1 MAGYQKFLHV
11 GLALDPIH
19 VGTGG
24 ARLGRVDLTIVRDP
38 VTRVPKIPGSSLA
51 GVYRTYVAMALE
63 EQRSQQNPQRSR
75 PYYPDCAGLGQPRGD
90 YLGHCAQPDC
100 PVCTVFGF
108 ARGRDQSGGFAG
120 LAAFTDAHVLL
131 FPVPTRQG
139 PRWITCP
146 DALRL
151 IGLEVQ
157 GVDKNAV
164 YLKSAQNNPL
174 NLGWLL
180 LPVEI
185 CKQFQHIVDRL
196 RTFLKSLKNPEHI
209 LNRLAL
215 IPDHLFSHIV
225 NSNLEVRTSVAINP
239 ATGAAEE
246 QALFSYEAL
255 PRGTVLAWEIIA
267 KNPKHFRIEGK
278 EISAKVNSNKIDDPE
293 KVFKVTQKAHEY
305 LEHLG
310 IGGMG
315 TRGMGRLKVLSDGQS
330 PSTQAVDCGASS
342 TSTTG
347 PSASATG
354 PSSSAPAPSTGDTA
368 ASSSGTTEQ
377 GGEQ

>member
-1 MAGYQKFLHV
+1 MPGYRKFLHI

-19 VGTGG
+19 VGAGG
-24 ARLGRVDLTIVRDP
+24 ARLGRVELTIVRDP

-51 GVYRTYVAMALE
+51 GVYRTYVAME
-63 EQRSQQNPQRSR
+63 EHERNPNRQVGGQPR
-75 PYYPDCAGLGQPRGD
+75 PYYPHCAGLGQPRGD

-108 ARGRDQSGGFAG
+108 ARGRDQAGGFAG
-120 LAAFTDAHVLL
+120 LAAFTDAQVLL

-157 GVDKNAV
+157 GVNRDAV
-164 YLKSAQNNPL
+164 YLNSPQNNPL

-180 LPVEI
+180 LPVMT
-185 CKQFQHIVDRL
+185 CGQFQNIVQ
-196 RTFLKSLKNPEHI
+196 SLQSLGVPDYIHD
-209 LNRLAL
+209 RLAL
-215 IPDHLFSHIV
+215 VPDRLFAHIV

-267 KNPKHFRIEGK
+267 KNPRHFQIQGQR
-278 EISAKVNSNKIDDPE
+278 ISAVSSPDDVHAKV
-293 KVFKVTQKAHEY
+293 QLAHPY

-330 PSTQAVDCGASS
+330 PSTQNVVDCNASR
-342 TSTTG
+342 TSARG
-347 PSASATG
+347 
-354 PSSSAPAPSTGDTA
+354 PSTGSPA
-368 ASSSGTTEQ
+368 P
-377 GGEQ
+377 

>member
-1 MAGYQKFLHV
+1 
-11 GLALDPIH
+11 
-19 VGTGG
+19 
-24 ARLGRVDLTIVRDP
+24 
-38 VTRVPKIPGSSLA
+38 
-51 GVYRTYVAMALE
+51 
-63 EQRSQQNPQRSR
+63 
-75 PYYPDCAGLGQPRGD
+75 
-90 YLGHCAQPDC
+90 
-100 PVCTVFGF
+100 VCTVFGF

-151 IGLEVQ
+151 LGLEVQ
-157 GVDKNAV
+157 GVNRNAV
-164 YLKSAQNNPL
+164 YLNSRQNNPL

-180 LPVEI
+180 LPVMT
-185 CKQFQHIVDRL
+185 CGQFKNIVH
-196 RTFLKSLKNPEHI
+196 SLQNFGVPNYI
-209 LNRLAL
+209 RDRLAL
-215 IPDHLFSHIV
+215 VPDRLFAHIV

-278 EISAKVNSNKIDDPE
+278 EISAKVNGDKIDDPE

-310 IGGMG
+310 VGGMG

-347 PSASATG
+347 PSSSAPG

>member
-1 MAGYQKFLHV
+1 MKSHSKGDDDMAGYQKFLHV

-108 ARGRDQSGGFAG
+108 ARGRDQAGGFAG
-120 LAAFTDAHVLL
+120 LAAFTDAQVLL

-157 GVDKNAV
+157 GVDEDAV
-164 YLKSAQNNPL
+164 YLNSPQNNRL

-180 LPVEI
+180 LTVMT
-185 CKQFQHIVDRL
+185 CGQFQNIIGSL
-196 RTFLKSLKNPEHI
+196 QSLKVPDYI
-209 LNRLAL
+209 RKRLAL
-215 IPDHLFSHIV
+215 VSDRLFAYVV

-267 KNPKHFRIEGK
+267 KNPRHFQIQGQP
-278 EISAKVNSNKIDDPE
+278 ISAVSSPDDVHAKV
-293 KVFKVTQKAHEY
+293 QLAHPY

-315 TRGMGRLKVLSDGQS
+315 TRGMGRLRVLLPNQS
-330 PSTQAVDCGASS
+330 QSTRTVNCSASS
-342 TSTTG
+342 ASVTG
-347 PSASATG
+347 S
-354 PSSSAPAPSTGDTA
+354 SSSAPAPSTGDTA